1 MTTRVLFSLSEA
13 VMARFRAIVPHR
25 ERSKVIESL
34 LRKEL
39 DIREHKREQR
49 LEDVARMV
57 ESHPDFVQTHAGA
70 EDVDGV
76 AGEAVE

>member
-1 MTTRVLFSLSEA
+1 MTTRVLFSLSDE
-13 VMARFRAIVPHR
+13 VMTRFRAIVPHR
-25 ERSKVIESL
+25 ERSNVIESL

-39 DIREHKREQR
+39 EVRERDREQR

-57 ESHPDFVQTHAGA
+57 ESHPDFVQTHAVA
-70 EDVDGV
+70 EDVDRV

>member
-1 MTTRVLFSLSEA
+1 
-13 VMARFRAIVPHR
+13 MARFRAIVPHR